1 MECQPAYPHQEVDVA
16 LTAPLLWGGSQ
27 CFKRDLLTRI
37 SQIGMRIANDVY
49 T

>member
-27 CFKRDLLTRI
+27 CFKRDLLKHEPECFRNLI
-37 SQIGMRIANDVY
+37 RD
-49 T
+49 